1 MRRGAIFFLAGA
13 CLVLGSVGS
22 EMKPASGMAVSEFV
36 FRCSAAIAKCDAP
49 GWDPSRALPVPI
61 CGKVLRLFTAPS
73 SGRCPFALGT
83 HRPAGPLVQHE
94 FRPPVHGAAG
104 KGFARPVRPKD
115 VHGVDVINP
124 AQSEVGPR
132 IIAAQVAGTRV
143 DSPHPMALASP
154 NGNLRAVGI
163 PF

>member
-1 MRRGAIFFLAGA
+1 M
-13 CLVLGSVGS
+13 LGSVGS

-83 HRPAGPLVQHE
+83 PVAFIGVVEE
-94 FRPPVHGAAG
+94 FRMATGG
-104 KGFARPVRPKD
+104 KLFSARTS
-115 VHGVDVINP
+115 G
-124 AQSEVGPR
+124 
-132 IIAAQVAGTRV
+132 
-143 DSPHPMALASP
+143 
-154 NGNLRAVGI
+154 NGIHTG
-163 PF
+163 